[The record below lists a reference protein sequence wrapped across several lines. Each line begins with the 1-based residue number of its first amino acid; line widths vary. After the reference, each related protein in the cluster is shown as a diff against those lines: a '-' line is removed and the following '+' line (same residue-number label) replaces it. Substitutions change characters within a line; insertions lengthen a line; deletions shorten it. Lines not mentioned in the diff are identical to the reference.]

1 MTALVA
7 LVAAAL
13 FVSGVGRLGEAV
25 VDAARAQS
33 AADAVALA
41 MADGGRDQA
50 RRIARLDGADVLRI
64 DSIVDD
70 VLVEVEVKGRTAM
83 ARASSA
89 P

>member
-13 FVSGVGRLGEAV
+13 LVSGVGRLGEAAI
-25 VDAARAQS
+25 DAARAQS

-41 MADGGRDQA
+41 AVDGGHDQA
-50 RRIARLDGADVLRI
+50 QRIARLDGAHVLGI
-64 DSIVDD
+64 DSILDD
-70 VLVEVEVKGRTAM
+70 VLVEVEVNGRTAM